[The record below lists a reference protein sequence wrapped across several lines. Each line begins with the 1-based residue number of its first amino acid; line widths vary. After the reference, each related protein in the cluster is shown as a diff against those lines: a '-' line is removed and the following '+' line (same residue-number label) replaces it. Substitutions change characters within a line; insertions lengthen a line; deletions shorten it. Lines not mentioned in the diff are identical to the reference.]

1 MQRIP
6 IKLEVALRDHMKCK
20 FCRAICSTEIWWLIC
35 CCSLKA
41 FPKALANSRASA
53 RMQHLIMV
61 THAVGEY
68 RLVLK
73 QGELF
78 TPVAL
83 RVHGDPISI
92 IGRILEQN
100 PKSYTKI
107 NDFVWMGKEFV
118 KAGLTTPKIPT
129 DSMDEQQ
136 LREQESIAER
146 RVVAMCISAAL
157 AEDDFE
163 TAYSYVTTR
172 LATIAGQAHTH
183 SPNLDRRE
191 SPLPE
196 SAQAIMDDWSWKAA
210 LEAGRYRRTSHT
222 TKPTHLG
229 NASGN
234 PEIRHL
240 QQRMDCLA
248 HALRFAPKATLQEIL
263 NAYRRCEEELET
275 QLKLEVE
282 EEDAWDTQGDDQ
294 SMPGGFGAQEKGATR
309 SSRAVEEAPMSLFD
323 LSRASMARAQ
333 SGLSALTSVQTK
345 LGNIKVNTT
354 MEDSLGY
361 DYSAAQAQAMRK
373 RDQLKNAATGAL
385 ASGVGW
391 LIGATPSQ
399 VSNSGDR
406 GN

>member
-1 MQRIP
+1 MG
-6 IKLEVALRDHMKCK
+6 
-20 FCRAICSTEIWWLIC
+20 
-35 CCSLKA
+35 
-41 FPKALANSRASA
+41 
-53 RMQHLIMV
+53 HLINV

-73 QGELF
+73 QGEPF

-83 RVHGDPISI
+83 RVHADPISI
-92 IGRILEQN
+92 IGRILDQN

-118 KAGLTTPKIPT
+118 KAGLVAPNSVTHSIV
-129 DSMDEQQ
+129 DEQQ
-136 LREQESIAER
+136 LRSQESIAER

-172 LATIAGQAHTH
+172 LATIAGQAHSDIPDSKQRGGPSTGS
-183 SPNLDRRE
+183 SPTV
-191 SPLPE
+191 
-196 SAQAIMDDWSWKAA
+196 IDDWSWKAA
-210 LEAGRYRRTSHT
+210 LEAGRYRRTSQT
-222 TKPTHLG
+222 IKPTHLG

-240 QQRMDCLA
+240 QQRMDCLS
-248 HALRFAPKATLQEIL
+248 HALRFAPKTTLQEIL

-275 QLKLEVE
+275 QLKLEAE
-282 EEDAWDTQGDDQ
+282 EEDAWDTQGDGH
-294 SMPGGFGAQEKGATR
+294 SMPGGFGAEKKAAAH
-309 SSRAVEEAPMSLFD
+309 SSRAAEEAPMSLFD

-333 SGLSALTSVQTK
+333 SGLSSLTNVQTK
-345 LGNIKVNTT
+345 LGNINANPTA
-354 MEDSLGY
+354 EDGLGY
-361 DYSAAQAQAMRK
+361 DHSANQVLQARRK
-373 RDQLKNAATGAL
+373 RDQLKNVATGAL

-399 VSNSGDR
+399 TPSQPPSSGDE